1 MSGKRLITLSEIRP
15 QGNLKDMLEKF
26 ETRVIECE
34 NEGYTKEVARL
45 CKLIVE
51 FGLID
56 ADEWFEEIKTE
67 DERPEIEAI
76 VLFSRVLF
84 CRLNNLAQR
93 DLNGFKMKPIGEQL
107 MEDEELMKHFPN
119 TILK

>member
-45 CKLIVE
+45 CKLIVK

-93 DLNGFKMKPIGEQL
+93 DLSGFKMKPIGEQL

-119 TILK
+119 EKN